1 MNETCKRILKNI
13 LYTLPFYIV
22 IAVLYLAFGI
32 TVGEKLALAGFLVVL
47 TWIASFR
54 WMDLYDKKY
63 KEDIIYGFG
72 LESGIKRIPHF
83 IENEPELNV
92 RCFSE
97 IKWGV
102 TAVIILFLP

>member
-1 MNETCKRILKNI
+1 
-13 LYTLPFYIV
+13 
-22 IAVLYLAFGI
+22 
-32 TVGEKLALAGFLVVL
+32 
-47 TWIASFR
+47 
-54 WMDLYDKKY
+54 MDLYEKKY
-63 KEDIIYGFG
+63 KEDNIYGFG